1 MPCKTKCI
9 GIVDYGTGNLKSV
22 ENAFIQLGAE
32 ARIIKSPDALSE
44 VNCLVFPGQ
53 GTFDQCMIDLESSGF
68 SNAIK
73 EWISLGKPFF
83 GICLGLQ
90 VLFEKSEEGEK
101 KGLGVFPGI
110 VKKFKSGSNL
120 KVPHMGWNS
129 VSWESNF
136 SSPIMKGIENG
147 DQFYFVHSFH
157 VVVQDPS
164 LSCLRT
170 TYGYEFV
177 SGVIHQN
184 CVATQFHPE
193 KSQAKGLQ
201 IYRNFIEKV
210 VV

>member
-32 ARIIKSPDALSE
+32 ARIIKSPDTLSE

-90 VLFEKSEEGEK
+90 VLFEKSEEGAK

-120 KVPHMGWNS
+120 KVPHMGWN
-129 VSWESNF
+129 
-136 SSPIMKGIENG
+136 
-147 DQFYFVHSFH
+147 
-157 VVVQDPS
+157 
-164 LSCLRT
+164 C
-170 TYGYEFV
+170 
-177 SGVIHQN
+177 
-184 CVATQFHPE
+184 
-193 KSQAKGLQ
+193 
-201 IYRNFIEKV
+201 
-210 VV
+210 